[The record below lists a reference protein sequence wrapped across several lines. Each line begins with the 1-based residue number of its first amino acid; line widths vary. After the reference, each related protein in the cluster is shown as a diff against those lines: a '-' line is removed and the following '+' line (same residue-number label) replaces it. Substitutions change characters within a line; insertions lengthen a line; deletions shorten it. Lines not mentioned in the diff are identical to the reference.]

1 MKNKLNF
8 NIHSYTAWL
17 TLAGALLST
26 VLAIAK
32 VCGYEITPEQTK
44 DVTMIVTAVLNVF
57 VALGII
63 SAPTD
68 KKGDDNNE

>member
-63 SAPTD
+63 AAPTD
-68 KKGDDNNE
+68 KKEDDKHE